1 MDFIRT
7 KGITYMN
14 NKMLEDKVF
23 YSITSNDLSGHRF
36 KVTLTIAE
44 PNPEGQIIS
53 LPRWIPG
60 SYMIRDFSKHIETM
74 RATHNNYPL
83 SITHLDNH
91 TWKIEAV
98 RSGAIQIDYTIY
110 AWDLSVRKAHLDEAH
125 GFFNGTSVFLK
136 VHGQE
141 HLPCLVEIKAP
152 KQSNKWRVYTSLPPA
167 EGHPKAA
174 QHTRF
179 GFYRAKD
186 YDDLIDHP
194 VEMGRPKVIS
204 FVVGGIAHDMVF
216 TGVLPNIDFERIAA
230 DTAKICEA
238 QIRLFEPE
246 TKTPPF
252 ADHGSRYVFLTTV
265 TGSDYGG
272 LEHRN
277 STALICSRKSLPV
290 IGQSEQSK
298 EYRDFL
304 GLVSHEY
311 FHSWNVKRIKPAV
324 FTPYRLEKAT
334 PTSLLWIFE
343 GFTSYYDDL
352 MLLRSGLITEQQ
364 YFDLIAETI
373 NRVNNDSGRIKQSIA
388 ESSFDAWTK
397 FYQQDENARNQIVS
411 YYSKGSLVA
420 LCLDLFIRQTTNND
434 RSLDDVMR
442 YLWEHYGKNF
452 YLGQRK
458 GLREND
464 VPDVLHRATGV
475 DKDDIIN
482 FLERYVYGTKKLPL
496 KTLLAAEGLKLSS
509 LNDKSKQEVSLDIRT
524 TNREGQCII
533 QSVMQHGVAHKG
545 GLSAGDI
552 IVAIDYLR
560 VDANNLKEVLS
571 RYQQKQFAIVHVFRR
586 DELRFFTVE
595 FDTPL
600 YSEHQI
606 KANKNRRQAAKKLA
620 KAPLALAEIAPETIS
635 DITITTKA
643 TDELL

>member
-1 MDFIRT
+1 
-7 KGITYMN
+7 MN
-14 NKMLEDKVF
+14 NKMLDDKVF

-36 KVTLTIAE
+36 NVSLVITDPDPK
-44 PNPEGQIIS
+44 GQILS

-60 SYMIRDFSKHIETM
+60 SYMIRDFSKHIETLH
-74 RATHNNYPL
+74 ATHNKYPL
-83 SITHLDNH
+83 TITHLDNH
-91 TWKIEAV
+91 TWQIEPV
-98 RSGAIQIDYTIY
+98 NGGPIQIDYTVY
-110 AWDLSVRKAHLDEAH
+110 AWDLSVRKAHLDESH

-141 HLPCLVEIKAP
+141 HQPCLVEIKAP
-152 KQSNKWRVYTSLPPA
+152 RQSKKWRVYTSLPPA
-167 EGHPKAA
+167 QGHPKAA

-179 GFYRAKD
+179 GFYRAKN

-216 TGVLPNIDFERIAA
+216 TGVLPNIDLERIAA
-230 DTAKICEA
+230 DVTKICEA

-246 TKTPPF
+246 SKKPPF
-252 ADHGSRYVFLTTV
+252 TDHGNRYVFLTTV

-277 STALICSRKSLPV
+277 STALICSRKSLPTL
-290 IGQSEQSK
+290 GQSEQTK

-311 FHSWNVKRIKPAV
+311 FHSWNVKRIKPVA
-324 FTPYRLEKAT
+324 FAPYRLDKET

-364 YFDLIAETI
+364 YFDIVAQTI
-373 NRVNNDSGRIKQSIA
+373 NRVNNDSGRIKQSLA

-411 YYSKGSLVA
+411 YYSKGSLIA
-420 LCLDLFIRQTTNND
+420 LCLDLFIRQESNGE

-442 YLWEHYGKNF
+442 YLWQNYGKNF
-452 YLGQRK
+452 YLGEER
-458 GLREND
+458 GLREED
-464 VPDVLHRATGV
+464 VPEVLQKATNIKIELLI
-475 DKDDIIN
+475 D
-482 FLERYVYGTKKLPL
+482 FLERYVYGTKKPPL
-496 KTLLAAEGLKLSS
+496 KTLLEAEGLKLTTT
-509 LNDKSKQEVSLDIRT
+509 NKNAQTVSLDIQT
-524 TNREGQCII
+524 TKRNEQCVI
-533 QSVMQHGVAHKG
+533 QSVMQHGVAHKA
-545 GLSAGDI
+545 GLSAGDV

-560 VDANNLKEVLS
+560 VDADNLKEVLS
-571 RYQQKQFAIVHVFRR
+571 RYQQKQLAIVHVFRR

-600 YSEHQI
+600 FSEYKI
-606 KANKNRRQAAKKLA
+606 KVTKKRRKLA
-620 KAPLALAEIAPETIS
+620 KK
-635 DITITTKA
+635 D
-643 TDELL
+643 

>member
-14 NKMLEDKVF
+14 NKILEDKIF

-36 KVTLTIAE
+36 KVSLTIS
-44 PNPEGQIIS
+44 NPDPDGQIVS

-60 SYMIRDFSKHIETM
+60 SYMIRDFSKHIETLK
-74 RATHNNYPL
+74 ATHNKYPL

-91 TWKIEAV
+91 TWQVEAV
-98 RSGAIQIDYTIY
+98 SNGAIQIEYTIY
-110 AWDLSVRKAHLDEAH
+110 AWDLSVRKAHLDESH
-125 GFFNGTSVFLK
+125 GFFNGTSVFLR

-141 HLPCLVEIKAP
+141 HLPCLLEIKAP
-152 KQSNKWRVYTSLPPA
+152 KESKKWRVYTSLPPA
-167 EGHPKAA
+167 KDHPKAT

-179 GFYRAKD
+179 GFYRAKN

-204 FVVGGIAHDMVF
+204 FVVAGIAHDMVF

-238 QIRLFEPE
+238 QIKLFEPE
-246 TKTPPF
+246 AVTPPF
-252 ADHGSRYVFLTTV
+252 TDSSNRYVFLTTV
-265 TGSDYGG
+265 TGNDYGG

-277 STALICSRKSLPV
+277 STALICSRKSLPT
-290 IGQSEQSK
+290 IGQKEQSK
-298 EYRDFL
+298 EYIDFL

-311 FHSWNVKRIKPAV
+311 FHSWNVKRIKPAA
-324 FTPYRLEKAT
+324 FAPYQLDRAT

-364 YFDLIAETI
+364 YLDQIATTI
-373 NRVNNDSGRIKQSIA
+373 NRVNNDSGRIKQSVA
-388 ESSFDAWTK
+388 ESSYDAWTK

-420 LCLDLFIRQTTNND
+420 LCLDLLIRQESKQQ

-442 YLWEHYGKNF
+442 YLWQHYGKNF
-452 YLGQRK
+452 YVDLDNNK
-458 GLREND
+458 GLKEED
-464 VPDVLHRATGV
+464 VLDVLHQATGV
-475 DKDDIIN
+475 DIDVLEN
-482 FLERYVYGTKKLPL
+482 FLERNVYGTKKLPL
-496 KTLLAAEGLKLSS
+496 KELLAAEGLKLS
-509 LNDKSKQEVSLDIRT
+509 KSADSDNQGVSLDIRT
-524 TNREGQCII
+524 TSSNNQCII

-545 GLSAGDI
+545 GLSAGDT

-571 RYQQKQFAIVHVFRR
+571 RYQRKQHAIIHVFRR

-600 YSEHQI
+600 YSEFQIKPSKTRHQI
-606 KANKNRRQAAKKLA
+606 SLDSVPNNSKDK
-620 KAPLALAEIAPETIS
+620 
-635 DITITTKA
+635 
-643 TDELL
+643 

>member
-1 MDFIRT
+1 
-7 KGITYMN
+7 MN
-14 NKMLEDKVF
+14 NKMFDDKVF
-23 YSITSNDLSGHRF
+23 YRITSDDLSGHRF
-36 KVTLTIAE
+36 KVSLTIAE
-44 PNPEGQIIS
+44 PNPAGQIVS

-60 SYMIRDFSKHIETM
+60 SYMIRDFSKHIETL

-98 RSGAIQIDYTIY
+98 RTGPIQIDYTVY
-110 AWDLSVRKAHLDEAH
+110 AWDLSVRKAHLDETH

-152 KQSNKWRVYTSLPPA
+152 KQSSKWRVYTSLPPA

-174 QHTRF
+174 AHTRF

-204 FVVGGIAHDMVF
+204 FVVAGIVHDMVF

-246 TKTPPF
+246 SNIPPF
-252 ADHGSRYVFLTTV
+252 GDHGARYVFLTTV

-298 EYRDFL
+298 EYREFL

-311 FHSWNVKRIKPAV
+311 FHSWNIKRIKPAV
-324 FTPYRLEKAT
+324 FAPYRLDRAT

-352 MLLRSGLITEQQ
+352 MLLRSGLISEQQ
-364 YFDLIAETI
+364 YFDLVAETI
-373 NRVNNDSGRIKQSIA
+373 SRVNNDSGRIKQSVA

-411 YYSKGSLVA
+411 YYTKGSLVA
-420 LCLDLFIRQTTNND
+420 LCLDLFIRQKTEHEK
-434 RSLDDVMR
+434 SLDDVMR
-442 YLWEHYGKNF
+442 YLWTHFGKNF
-452 YLGQRK
+452 YLGSQL
-458 GLREND
+458 GLREAD
-464 VPDVLHRATGV
+464 VPEVLHQATGISQ
-475 DKDDIIN
+475 DELLN

-496 KTLLAAEGLKLSS
+496 KALLETEGLKLTT
-509 LNDKSKQEVSLDIRT
+509 LTKKSNAAVSLDIRT
-524 TNREGQCII
+524 LNREGQCVI
-533 QSVMQHGVAHKG
+533 QSVMQHGAAHQG
-545 GLSAGDI
+545 GLSAGDVL
-552 IVAIDYLR
+552 VAIDGLR
-560 VDANNLKEVLS
+560 VNASNLDELLS
-571 RYQQKQFAIVHVFRR
+571 RYQSKQKALVHVFRR
-586 DELRFFTVE
+586 DELRSFTVE
-595 FDTPL
+595 FNTPL
-600 YSEHQI
+600 YAEFQLQPKKDRLATMAPTNEVEDTSEQMPS
-606 KANKNRRQAAKKLA
+606 QV
-620 KAPLALAEIAPETIS
+620 ESEQ
-635 DITITTKA
+635 
-643 TDELL
+643 

>member
-1 MDFIRT
+1 
-7 KGITYMN
+7 MN
-14 NKMLEDKVF
+14 NNMLEDKVF
-23 YSITSNDLSGHRF
+23 YSITSNDLSGHRL
-36 KVTLTIAE
+36 KVTLSIAE

-60 SYMIRDFSKHIETM
+60 SYMIRDFSKHIETLN
-74 RATHNNYPL
+74 ATHDNYPL

-98 RSGAIQIDYTIY
+98 RSGPIQIDYTIY
-110 AWDLSVRKAHLDEAH
+110 AWDMSVRKAHLDESH

-152 KQSNKWRVYTSLPPA
+152 RQSKKWRVYTSLRPA

-179 GFYRAKD
+179 GFYRAND

-216 TGVLPNIDFERIAA
+216 TGLLPNIDLERIAA
-230 DTAKICEA
+230 DTAKICET

-246 TKTPPF
+246 SKTPPF
-252 ADHGSRYVFLTTV
+252 TDHGNRYVFLTTV
-265 TGSDYGG
+265 TGDDYGG

-290 IGQSEQSK
+290 LGQDNQSK

-304 GLVSHEY
+304 GLISHEY

-324 FTPYRLEKAT
+324 FAPYRLEKAT

-364 YFDLIAETI
+364 YFDLVAETI
-373 NRVNNDSGRIKQSIA
+373 NRVNNDSGRIKQSVA

-411 YYSKGSLVA
+411 YYAKGSLVA
-420 LCLDLFIRQTTNND
+420 LCLDLFIRQQSNNQS
-434 RSLDDVMR
+434 SLDDVMR
-442 YLWEHYGKNF
+442 YLWKHYGKNF
-452 YLGQRK
+452 YLGHRM

-464 VPDVLHRATGV
+464 VADVLHRSTGIE
-475 DKDDIIN
+475 KNKIIN

-496 KTLLAAEGLKLSS
+496 KTLLAVEGLILS
-509 LNDKSKQEVSLDIRT
+509 KSEEQTEEPVSLDIRT
-524 TNREGQCII
+524 TNREGQCMI

-545 GLSAGDI
+545 GLSAGDVI
-552 IVAIDYLR
+552 IAIDHLR
-560 VDANNLKEVLS
+560 VNTNNLKEVLS
-571 RYQQKQFAIVHVFRR
+571 RYQQKQQAIIHVFRR
-586 DELRFFTVE
+586 DELRIFTVQ

-600 YSEHQI
+600 YAEYQI
-606 KANKNRRQAAKKLA
+606 SPDKSRYQAAKKLP
-620 KAPLALAEIAPETIS
+620 KAPVALTDTGPETIS
-635 DITITTKA
+635 NEATTVTEDNQA
-643 TDELL
+643 